1 MEQIQLSEHYP
12 ILSIRDNAVLSN
24 NGDIIMCYALELP
37 EIFTL
42 SPEDYHSIHDFWY
55 RTIKYL
61 PANSFVHK
69 QDIFQKENYTGD
81 ELPED
86 TFLQKSTKSHFQ
98 GRPYVKH
105 QAYLFIGYAGKSG
118 LKSRGVQNPFKK
130 SPNTKK
136 LIEEFE
142 SDNAFISEVAKSI
155 DFLNSSRYIKA
166 HPIWEDEIHGLIQN
180 YYNGFDPDKY
190 VDTSMDEK
198 VATKGKSYNAVGVGN
213 RRVGVFTLNDI
224 KQFPDEVDI
233 HKLDNDYS
241 SKKFKIFKGASD
253 DFGFKMPFD
262 HIYNQVIFID
272 DHSDHKKDLETR
284 KEHLIGA
291 KGFGTD
297 NKTAAEGLTEY
308 LEELSKDESKKI
320 VRGHSN
326 IIFYAD
332 GDKEFEA
339 CTHAIST
346 VYRTLDYK
354 PHYPHKNAIQE
365 VYLKSIF
372 PYVSTLSHM
381 NIFRTELEIALT
393 LFLNITSY
401 KSDDDGIVFSDRIFN
416 IPIKRDVRDE
426 AKKRIKAWNFF
437 IFAPTGEGKSV
448 LAQHIFRQFNEQGK
462 KLVIF
467 DIGGSFKKLSYLV
480 PEDKVIF
487 FSYEHGKPLGLN
499 PFHIRDITELDTDK
513 KNSLADFVFS
523 LWHPDKT
530 PENDDRTILIK
541 LLDTYYLNVDSGH
554 SFPNFYGFLKIN
566 RKDILVG
573 LGINERFFDLE
584 SFLLMTDRYVT
595 GEYSF
600 LFDTTE
606 DFSHRLKDKDLVI
619 FEFEKA
625 NDNVLLLSLL
635 LQLGNEAVDKIILE
649 DRSIDGVVFY
659 DELAKFI
666 KDDSIRNRVTH
677 YYQTNRKHSASVGT
691 ALQTPEQLPQGPDT
705 NAMIENSQVVYILHN
720 EKGYEPIVRRFNLSE
735 HQHNIL
741 KSITPNLKAKNP
753 YTEFALIIGRDI
765 WIMRLELSPESF
777 YAFQTDGK
785 DYESIM
791 KLYDQVG
798 DMAVSIQK
806 YIKMKSS

>member
-1 MEQIQLSEHYP
+1 MDQINLSEYYP
-12 ILSIRDNAVLSN
+12 ILSIRDNIILSN
-24 NGDIIMCYALELP
+24 NGDIILCYALDLP

-42 SPEDYHSIHDFWY
+42 SPDDYLNIHDFWY

-61 PANSFVHK
+61 PAHTFVHK
-69 QDIFQKENYTGD
+69 QDVFLRQQYQGN

-86 TFLQKSTKSHFQ
+86 TFLQQSTKYHFQ
-98 GRPYVKH
+98 SRPFISH
-105 QAYLFIGYAGKSG
+105 LAYLFIGYSPKGTLNQNG
-118 LKSRGVQNPFKK
+118 IQNPFK
-130 SPNTKK
+130 SVPNKKK
-136 LIEEFE
+136 LLEEFE
-142 SDNAFISEVAKSI
+142 RDNSFISEVTKSI
-155 DFLNSSRYIKA
+155 EFLNSSKYVKA
-166 HPIWEDEIHGLIQN
+166 HPVHEDEIHTLIQS

-198 VATKGKSYNAVGVGN
+198 VGTKGGSYNTIGVGN

-224 KQFPDEVDI
+224 KQFPDYVDI
-233 HKLDNDYS
+233 YKLDNDYS

-272 DHSDHKKDLETR
+272 DHSEHKKQLESR
-284 KEHLIGA
+284 KEHLVGA

-297 NKTAAEGLTEY
+297 NKTAAESLTEY

-326 IIFYAD
+326 IIYYAD
-332 GDKEFEA
+332 NENEFE
-339 CTHAIST
+339 TFTNIIST
-346 VYRTLDYK
+346 VYRSLDYK
-354 PHYPHKNAIQE
+354 PHYPNKKALQE
-365 VYLKSIF
+365 IYLKSVF
-372 PYVSTLSHM
+372 PYTSTLS
-381 NIFRTELEIALT
+381 NNNLFRTELQIALS

-401 KSDDDGIVFSDRIFN
+401 KSDDDGVVFSDRIFN
-416 IPIKRDVRDE
+416 IPIKRDIRDE

-448 LAQHIFRQFNEQGK
+448 LAQHIFRQLNEQGK

-480 PEDKVIF
+480 PKDKCIF
-487 FSYEHGKPLGLN
+487 FSYEHGQPLGLN
-499 PFHIRDITELDTDK
+499 PFQIENISELNSEK
-513 KNSLADFVFS
+513 QNSLADFVFN
-523 LWHPDKT
+523 LWYPDKN
-530 PENDDRTILIK
+530 PENSDRTLLIK
-541 LLDTYYLNVDSGH
+541 LLHTYYINVGQNH
-554 SFPNFYGFLKIN
+554 SFPSFYNFLKAN
-566 RKDILVG
+566 RSSLLEK
-573 LGINERFFDLE
+573 LGIDNRFFDLD
-584 SFLLMTDRYVT
+584 SFLLMTDKYVT

-600 LFDTTE
+600 LFDTAE
-606 DFSHRLKDKDLVI
+606 DFSDKLQDKDLVI

-625 NDNVLLLSLL
+625 NNNVVLLSLL

-691 ALQTPEQLPQGPDT
+691 ALQTPEQLPEGPDT

-765 WIMRLELSPESF
+765 WVMRLELSKEAF
-777 YAFQTDGK
+777 YAYQTDGK
-785 DYESIM
+785 EYEAIM
-791 KLYDQVG
+791 KLYDEHQN
-798 DMAVSIQK
+798 MEEAINQFIQ
-806 YIKMKSS
+806 MKT

>member
-1 MEQIQLSEHYP
+1 
-12 ILSIRDNAVLSN
+12 
-24 NGDIIMCYALELP
+24 MCFALDLP

-42 SPEDYHSIHDFWY
+42 SPEDYLNIHDFWY

-61 PANSFVHK
+61 PANTFVHK
-69 QDIFQKENYTGD
+69 QDIFLNQKYQGN

-86 TFLQKSTKSHFQ
+86 TFLQKSTKDHFQ
-98 GRPYVKH
+98 GRPFISH
-105 QAYLFIGYAGKSG
+105 MAYLFIGFSPKGTLNQTG
-118 LKSRGVQNPFKK
+118 IQNPFKNV
-130 SPNTKK
+130 PNRKK
-136 LIEEFE
+136 LVEEFE
-142 SDNAFISEVAKSI
+142 RDNSFISEVAKSI
-155 DFLNSSRYIKA
+155 EFLNSSKYVMA
-166 HPIWEDEIHGLIQN
+166 HPIHEDEIHTLIQS
-180 YYNGFDPDKY
+180 YYNGFDPNKY

-198 VATKGKSYNAVGVGN
+198 VGTKGGSYNTIGVGN

-224 KQFPDEVDI
+224 KQFPDYVDI
-233 HKLDNDYS
+233 YKLDNDYS

-272 DHSDHKKDLETR
+272 DHSEHKKQLESR

-297 NKTAAEGLTEY
+297 NKTAADSLTEY

-326 IIFYAD
+326 IIYYAD
-332 GDKEFEA
+332 NENEFE
-339 CTHAIST
+339 TFTNVIST
-346 VYRTLDYK
+346 VYRSLDYK
-354 PHYPHKNAIQE
+354 PHYPNKNALQE
-365 VYLKSIF
+365 IYLKSVF
-372 PYVSTLSHM
+372 PYTSTLS
-381 NIFRTELEIALT
+381 NNNLFRSELQIALS

-401 KSDDDGIVFSDRIFN
+401 KSDDEGVVFSDRIFN
-416 IPIKRDVRDE
+416 VPIKRDIRDE

-448 LAQHIFRQFNEQGK
+448 LAQHIFRQLNEQGK

-480 PEDKVIF
+480 PKDKCIF
-487 FSYEHGKPLGLN
+487 FSYEHGQPLGLN
-499 PFHIRDITELDTDK
+499 PFQIENISELNSEK
-513 KNSLADFVFS
+513 QNSLADFVFN
-523 LWHPDKT
+523 LWFPDKN
-530 PENDDRTILIK
+530 PENSDRTILIK
-541 LLDTYYLNVDSGH
+541 LLHTYYINVDQNH
-554 SFPNFYGFLKIN
+554 SFPSFYNFLKAN
-566 RKDILVG
+566 RSSLLEK
-573 LGINERFFDLE
+573 LGIDARFFDLD
-584 SFLLMTDRYVT
+584 SFLLMTDKYVS

-600 LFDTTE
+600 LFDTAE
-606 DFSHRLKDKDLVI
+606 DFSDKLQDKDLVI

-625 NDNVLLLSLL
+625 NNNVVLLSLL

-691 ALQTPEQLPQGPDT
+691 ALQTPEQLPEGPDT

-765 WIMRLELSPESF
+765 WIMRLELSKEAF
-777 YAFQTDGK
+777 YAYQTDGRE
-785 DYESIM
+785 YEAIM
-791 KLYDQVG
+791 KLYEENQSME
-798 DMAVSIQK
+798 MAINQFVQ
-806 YIKMKSS
+806 MKT

>member
-1 MEQIQLSEHYP
+1 MEQIKLSEHYP
-12 ILSIRDNAVLSN
+12 LLAIEDNTVLSN

-61 PANSFVHK
+61 PAHSFVHK
-69 QDIFQKENYTGD
+69 QDIFQRQDYVGN
-81 ELPED
+81 ELPND
-86 TFLQKSTKSHFQ
+86 TFLQKSTKKYFQERPFVSHSS
-98 GRPYVKH
+98 
-105 QAYLFIGYAGKSG
+105 YLFIGYTGKNRLNNGSV
-118 LKSRGVQNPFKK
+118 SNPFKK
-130 SPNTKK
+130 LPNRKK

-142 SDNAFISEVAKSI
+142 GDNAFVSEVAKSI
-155 DFLNSSRYIKA
+155 DFLNSSKYIKA
-166 HPIWEDEIHGLIQN
+166 HPILEDEIHALIQN

-190 VDTSMDEK
+190 VDTSLVEQ
-198 VATKGKSYNAVGVGN
+198 VSTKGRSYDAIGIGN

-262 HIYNQVIFID
+262 HIYNQVIYID
-272 DHSDHKKDLETR
+272 DHSAHKKELEIR
-284 KEHLIGA
+284 REHLVGA

-297 NKTAAEGLTEY
+297 NRTAAEGLTTY

-332 GDKEFEA
+332 NDKEFEA
-339 CTHAIST
+339 CTNTIST
-346 VYRTLDYK
+346 VYRTLDFK
-354 PHYPHKNAIQE
+354 PHYPHKNAVQE
-365 VYLKSIF
+365 VYLKSVF
-372 PYVSTLSHM
+372 PYMSSLA
-381 NIFRTELEIALT
+381 NINVFRTELEIALT

-487 FSYEHGKPLGLN
+487 FSYEHGRPLGLN
-499 PFHIRDITELDTDK
+499 PFYIKDITELDTDK
-513 KNSLADFVFS
+513 RNSLADFVYS
-523 LWHPDKT
+523 LWHPEKT

-541 LLDTYYLNVDSGH
+541 LLDAYYHNVESQH
-554 SFPNFYGFLKIN
+554 SFPNFFSFLKIN
-566 RKDILVG
+566 QNHILYR

-584 SFLLMTDRYVT
+584 SFLLMTEKYVS

-606 DFSHRLKDKDLVI
+606 DFSHRLQDKDLVI

-635 LQLGNEAVDKIILE
+635 LQFGNEAVDKIILE

-666 KDDSIRNRVTH
+666 KDKSIRNRVTH

-691 ALQTPEQLPQGPDT
+691 ALQTPEQLPEGPDT

-753 YTEFALIIGRDI
+753 YTEFALIIGREI
-765 WIMRLELSPESF
+765 WIMRLELPKESF
-777 YAFQTDGK
+777 YAYQTDGK
-785 DYESIM
+785 DYEAIM
-791 KLYDQVG
+791 RLYQDNN
-798 DMAVSIQK
+798 DMQLSIQN
-806 YIKMKSS
+806 YIKHKSG